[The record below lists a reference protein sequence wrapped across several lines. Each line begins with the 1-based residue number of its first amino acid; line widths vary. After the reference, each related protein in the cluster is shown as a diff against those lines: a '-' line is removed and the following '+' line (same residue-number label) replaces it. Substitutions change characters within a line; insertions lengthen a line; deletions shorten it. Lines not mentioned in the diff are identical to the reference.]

1 MSFVARIGIL
11 DVIMHDEK
19 RFFLETTPGKLF
31 LKASIPGAIG
41 MMASNIY
48 FSVEMLLVGR
58 LCGSE
63 AFAAGNLALPLVYI
77 NFALADMVSVGSSV
91 KIAIRL
97 GEGKKDEANRLFTTA
112 ILTAI
117 VLSTLS
123 SILLVILSPMLFHLM
138 GAGEHLLDDAMA
150 YLVVYAIFCPITS
163 LAFVFDN
170 FLKISGKVRFSMF
183 ANIAMSVMSLLFD
196 IIFLYVLDKGIGFAA
211 LGTSLGMALTVLFS
225 ALPFFSGKLTLRFTK
240 VRLSLKPLKDIF
252 AQGVPNFLNNI
263 STKLTSVIMN
273 SLLLRLGGEMAVS
286 VYGVFMN
293 LDGVIVPGM
302 YGVFDSLQPAIGY
315 NWGAGRKERVR
326 RIAFYSTLAI
336 ALMCIAFSIVL
347 KLFPTEIFSLFL
359 DGSGEIIKMAEI
371 GISILALTYVTRW
384 IGYACQSFSSA
395 IGENRIATLISFLSA
410 LFFPVLSIFLLRP
423 FELDGLWFVL
433 PLAALLTALVSLI
446 VYLGR
451 LGKLIR

>member
-11 DVIMHDEK
+11 DVIMHDEN

-315 NWGAGRKERVR
+315 NWGAGKGEKDRILLHACNRIDVHRLLDSAQTLSDGDILAFPRWLR
-326 RIAFYSTLAI
+326 RNHKNGGNRDFNPCPYIRNAMDRLR
-336 ALMCIAFSIVL
+336 MPVL
-347 KLFPTEIFSLFL
+347 LLCNRGEQDRNAGIISQRTLFPRSL
-359 DGSGEIIKMAEI
+359 DIPPK
-371 GISILALTYVTRW
+371 TV
-384 IGYACQSFSSA
+384 
-395 IGENRIATLISFLSA
+395 
-410 LFFPVLSIFLLRP
+410 
-423 FELDGLWFVL
+423 
-433 PLAALLTALVSLI
+433 
-446 VYLGR
+446 
-451 LGKLIR
+451 